1 MQYMSSVEEH
11 IRIIESSLPEGTL
24 LVAVSKFR
32 PISQLQQAYDCGQ
45 RVFAESRPLEAAQKA
60 AALPKDIKWHFIGHL
75 QTNKLKF
82 VLPYVSLVHSADS
95 VHLIDAIGKYSEANG
110 LVTNILIEV
119 HIGREVTKQGF
130 SPEEA
135 LEFARNFRQSD
146 YPAIRVC
153 GLMGMASHTDDE
165 AVIDND
171 FARLEIL
178 FNTIKDECP
187 QLGDF
192 KELSIGMSADWP
204 IAIRHHATMVR
215 IGSAIFD

>member
-1 MQYMSSVEEH
+1 MSSVAEH
-11 IRIIESSLPEGTL
+11 IRAIKSSLPEGTL

-32 PISQLQQAYDCGQ
+32 PINQLQAAYDCGQ
-45 RVFAESRPLEAAQKA
+45 RVFAESRPVEFSEKA
-60 AALPKDIKWHFIGHL
+60 AALPKDIQWHFIGHL
-75 QTNKLKF
+75 QTNKLKY

-95 VHLIDAIGKYSEANG
+95 LHLIDAIEKYSETNG
-110 LVTNILIEV
+110 HVTNILLEV
-119 HIGREVTKQGF
+119 HIGQEATKQGF
-130 SPEEA
+130 TPEEA
-135 LEFARNFRQSD
+135 LEFARNFRQED

-165 AVIDND
+165 TVIDND
-171 FARLEIL
+171 FARMETL

>member
-1 MQYMSSVEEH
+1 MSSVEEH

-32 PISQLQQAYDCGQ
+32 PISQLQQVYGCGQ
-45 RVFAESRPLEAAQKA
+45 RVFAESRPLEFAQKVS
-60 AALPKDIKWHFIGHL
+60 ALPKDIKWHFIGHL
-75 QTNKLKF
+75 QTNKLKY
-82 VLPYVSLVHSADS
+82 VLPHVSLVHSADS
-95 VHLIDAIGKYSEANG
+95 VHLIDAIEKYSEANS

-119 HIGREVTKQGF
+119 HIGRETTKQGF
-130 SPEEA
+130 TPEEA
-135 LEFARNFRQSD
+135 MEFARNFRQD
-146 YPAIRVC
+146 NYPAIRVC

-165 AVIDND
+165 AVIDDD
-171 FARLEIL
+171 FARMETL

>member
-1 MQYMSSVEEH
+1 MSSVEEH

-32 PISQLQQAYDCGQ
+32 PISQLQQVYGCGQ
-45 RVFAESRPLEAAQKA
+45 RVFAESRPLEFAQKVS
-60 AALPKDIKWHFIGHL
+60 ALPKDIKWHFIGHL
-75 QTNKLKF
+75 QTNKLKY
-82 VLPYVSLVHSADS
+82 VLPHVSLVHSADS
-95 VHLIDAIGKYSEANG
+95 VHLIDAIEKYSEANS

-119 HIGREVTKQGF
+119 HIGRETTKQGF
-130 SPEEA
+130 TPEEA
-135 LEFARNFRQSD
+135 MEFARNFRQD
-146 YPAIRVC
+146 NYPAIRVC

-165 AVIDND
+165 AVIDDD
-171 FARLEIL
+171 FARMETL

-204 IAIRHHATMVR
+204 IAICHHATMVR